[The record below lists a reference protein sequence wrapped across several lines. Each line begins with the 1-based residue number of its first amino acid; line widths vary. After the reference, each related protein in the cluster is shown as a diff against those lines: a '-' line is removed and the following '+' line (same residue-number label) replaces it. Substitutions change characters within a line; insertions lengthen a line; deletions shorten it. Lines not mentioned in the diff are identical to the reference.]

1 MFLTKDQIYGILRH
15 VLTTAGGALVAKGVV
30 DEAMM
35 LEGVGIVMSIVGF
48 AWSYISKKNAE
59 ATEATEAEG

>member
-1 MFLTKDQIYGILRH
+1 MLTQDQIYGIIRH

-48 AWSYISKKNAE
+48 VWSYVAKKNAE
-59 ATEATEAEG
+59 GTEVEG

>member
-1 MFLTKDQIYGILRH
+1 MLTQEQIYGILRH

-30 DEAMM
+30 DEGMM

-48 AWSYISKKNAE
+48 VWSYVAKKNAE
-59 ATEATEAEG
+59 GTEAEG

>member
-1 MFLTKDQIYGILRH
+1 MLTQDQIYGIIRH

-48 AWSYISKKNAE
+48 VWSYVAKKNAE
-59 ATEATEAEG
+59 GAEAEG